1 MSQGNDEQLSGI
13 PLAGAILQIND
24 ERQHLLTLLASCVRA
39 SSALEMGIGAL
50 SESRRY
56 SFDVERAL
64 AQLET

>member
-1 MSQGNDEQLSGI
+1 MLQGNDEQLCAI
-13 PLAGAILQIND
+13 PLEGAVLQIDD
-24 ERQHLLTLLASCVRA
+24 ERQHLLMLLASCVRA